1 MTVQK
6 WEASHFCTILKNGQ
20 DARSTKDKF
29 SCGTGILPVHKSLI
43 EKGATSQEHLT
54 FVGKLEI

>member
-6 WEASHFCTILKNGQ
+6 WGKSQFCTILKNGQ

-29 SCGTGILPVHKSLI
+29 FCGTGILPVHKSLV
-43 EKGATSQEHLT
+43 EKGATSQKHLT
-54 FVGKLEI
+54 FGAKLEI